1 MELRNSTNFII
12 FSLIFLIGMGGIV
25 FFFSQHPMGSDFTRY
40 QVLSG
45 EDLNKLE
52 NFNEQRVAVRGKLE
66 AENPEE
72 LIKAGDQKDII
83 AYIDKQFDPTKGKA
97 GATINMSRNGIDSKL
112 LVGSTSISVRG
123 LPVQIF
129 DIKHNIVSPQDPNRY
144 LVTTR
149 QGNDYSIF
157 GTIQKGITG
166 KPVLVPYRIT
176 DTAIQEVIDSAA
188 KTNKQMDFI
197 RYLSIFAIAAIYITA
212 LLRGGIFGPPE
223 PESEKENVAVK
234 ESETGAEGE
243 TETGESE
250 KTEA

>member
-25 FFFSQHPMGSDFTRY
+25 YFFSQHPMGSDFTRY
-40 QVLSG
+40 KVLSN

-52 NFNEQRVAVRGKLE
+52 NFYEQRIAIRGKLE

-72 LIKAGDQKDII
+72 LIKAGEQKDVI

-97 GATINMSRNGIDSKL
+97 GATLNMGRNGIDSR
-112 LVGSTSISVRG
+112 LVTDGTSIPVRG
-123 LPVQIF
+123 LPAQIF

-144 LVTTR
+144 LVTVR
-149 QGNDYSIF
+149 QGNEYSIF

-166 KPVLVPYRIT
+166 KPVLAPYRIT
-176 DTAIQEVIDSAA
+176 DAAIQEVVDTAA

-197 RYLSIFAIAAIYITA
+197 RYLSIFAIVAIYITA
-212 LLRGGIFGPPE
+212 LLRGGVFGPPE
-223 PESEKENVAVK
+223 PESEKENGIAEK
-234 ESETGAEGE
+234 SESGTAN
-243 TETGESE
+243 
-250 KTEA
+250 A

>member
-1 MELRNSTNFII
+1 MEVRNSTNFII

-25 FFFSQHPMGSDFTRY
+25 YFFSQHPMGSDFTRY
-40 QVLSG
+40 QVVSAENLG
-45 EDLNKLE
+45 QLE
-52 NFNEQRVAVRGKLE
+52 NFEGQRIAVRGKLE

-72 LIKAGDQKDII
+72 LIKAGEQKDII
-83 AYIDKQFDPTKGKA
+83 TYIDKQFDPTKGKA
-97 GATINMSRNGIDSKL
+97 GETLNMGRNGIDSKL
-112 LVGSTSISVRG
+112 VVGGNTIPVRG

-144 LVTTR
+144 LVTVR

-197 RYLSIFAIAAIYITA
+197 RYLSIFAIVAIYITA
-212 LLRGGIFGPPE
+212 LLRGGVFGPPE
-223 PESEKENVAVK
+223 PEAEKETKSVDN
-234 ESETGAEGE
+234 
-243 TETGESE
+243 E
-250 KTEA
+250 KKADEE